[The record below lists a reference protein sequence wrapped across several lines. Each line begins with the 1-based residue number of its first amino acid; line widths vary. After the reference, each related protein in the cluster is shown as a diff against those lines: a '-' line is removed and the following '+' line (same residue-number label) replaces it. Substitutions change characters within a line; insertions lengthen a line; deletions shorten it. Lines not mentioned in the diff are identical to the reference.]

1 MDELDVQ
8 FDWGNSTSP
17 LESELARAKSEFEA
31 LNRMLDLTDT
41 PAEQDSTILSPAAL
55 RVISSFR
62 SPSPSGVSSGRT
74 AEQMDELV
82 DELEDDPENLRIMLS
97 QVKSRVVE
105 LETELSDAAVR
116 SSREL
121 EQHVKL
127 LSTVMEQ
134 SLPNSPLKQAEQ
146 KVYEL
151 ESKLEEQ
158 TEPSMLLEQAQQ
170 KVLLEIA
177 RVLSRRSAAN
187 NKRMVIEAHRAVQE
201 ISESAAKDKTLLA
214 ETQQRLEQS
223 QTEAQLREAAMKIKI
238 IDDMRQAAIERRSA
252 SSTLADISSSLAVF
266 SDSGI
271 DMTDVTTTPDIGE
284 RLTLDDDDRSNRLCC
299 CGCN

>member
-1 MDELDVQ
+1 
-8 FDWGNSTSP
+8 
-17 LESELARAKSEFEA
+17 
-31 LNRMLDLTDT
+31 
-41 PAEQDSTILSPAAL
+41 
-55 RVISSFR
+55 
-62 SPSPSGVSSGRT
+62 
-74 AEQMDELV
+74 MDELV
-82 DELEDDPENLRIMLS
+82 GELEDDPAENLRIMLS
-97 QVKSRVVE
+97 QVKSRVAE

-177 RVLSRRSAAN
+177 RV
-187 NKRMVIEAHRAVQE
+187 
-201 ISESAAKDKTLLA
+201 TP
-214 ETQQRLEQS
+214 
-223 QTEAQLREAAMKIKI
+223 
-238 IDDMRQAAIERRSA
+238 
-252 SSTLADISSSLAVF
+252 ISSKQQ
-266 SDSGI
+266 
-271 DMTDVTTTPDIGE
+271 TDGDRGTACSARNQRVGRKRQNSTCRDATEIGTE
-284 RLTLDDDDRSNRLCC
+284 PN
-299 CGCN
+299 